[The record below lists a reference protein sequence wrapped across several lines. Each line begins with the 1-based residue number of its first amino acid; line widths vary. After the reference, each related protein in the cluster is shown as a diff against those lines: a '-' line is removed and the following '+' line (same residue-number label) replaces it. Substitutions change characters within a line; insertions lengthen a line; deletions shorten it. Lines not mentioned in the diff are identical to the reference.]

1 MAALDGVCKV
11 DLTIHE
17 LLKELNLS
25 GEFKQ
30 GDVKSAQILMSLV
43 CFGYVVSIA
52 IDTAFMG
59 EASCMMDLHN
69 VCKNSIFN
77 TQIKAAL
84 FMGSTAVLSQI
95 GVGVF
100 IMLLQNIL
108 LEIKSRVEK
117 IQECLEKITN
127 PTPSITRD
135 DLCPIEHSF
144 APGNANEVSYYEGL

>member
-1 MAALDGVCKV
+1 
-11 DLTIHE
+11 
-17 LLKELNLS
+17 
-25 GEFKQ
+25 
-30 GDVKSAQILMSLV
+30 MSLV

-59 EASCMMDLHN
+59 EASCMMDLHS

-84 FMGSTAVLSQI
+84 FMGSTAILSQI

-117 IQECLEKITN
+117 IQECLEKVTN
-127 PTPSITRD
+127 PLPSVTPDDFSSI
-135 DLCPIEHSF
+135 EYSF
-144 APGNANEVSYYEGL
+144 APGNANEVSTE